1 VFVGDAPF
9 DFNQEGVVFSGK
21 AGAVRVFRDHV
32 VFCMNSGTGSVGYK
46 GHVLSGSGPFERSVP
61 SNKLAAG
68 AVDLGGTPQNIRTV
82 AIGQGITVRGEEPF
96 KATLE
101 GNVIRIHTEGRA
113 RHFIVEPFP
122 NWLMNPQF
130 TIDGQEWLCFP
141 SNAREGNSINNAI
154 KSNRE
159 SRNIGCIFSTLDGTH
174 DLELRQRTWVSPWD
188 SGIIRTVGI
197 K

>member
-1 VFVGDAPF
+1 
-9 DFNQEGVVFSGK
+9 
-21 AGAVRVFRDHV
+21 
-32 VFCMNSGTGSVGYK
+32 M
-46 GHVLSGSGPFERSVP
+46 
-61 SNKLAAG
+61 
-68 AVDLGGTPQNIRTV
+68 
-82 AIGQGITVRGEEPF
+82 RGEEPF
-96 KATLE
+96 KATLD

-122 NWLMNPQF
+122 DWLMNPQF

-141 SNAREGNSINNAI
+141 SNARGVGGINNGI

-188 SGIIRTVGI
+188 CGMTRTVGI